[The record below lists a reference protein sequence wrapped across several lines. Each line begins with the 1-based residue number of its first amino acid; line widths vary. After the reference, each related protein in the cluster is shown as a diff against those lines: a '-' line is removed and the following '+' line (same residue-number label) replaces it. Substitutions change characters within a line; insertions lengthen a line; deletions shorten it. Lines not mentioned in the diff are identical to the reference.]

1 MPRNLSSGV
10 YDQVGFTA
18 SNNNVNCENFGHSM
32 WCYIGSDNMDR
43 ARGGLHGNH
52 NVLNIFFEIL
62 ARIPRILLDPRM
74 DEDVFELFLF
84 FFAYSSIK

>member
-1 MPRNLSSGV
+1 ML
-10 YDQVGFTA
+10 
-18 SNNNVNCENFGHSM
+18 
-32 WCYIGSDNMDR
+32 CYIGSDNMDR

-84 FFAYSSIK
+84 FFCLLINKMSTHNIDRLTYYVLVEK